1 MSAPVCDVF
10 DLGCK
15 AQETA
20 GQVLAGLVAQ
30 IAQGAADLVV
40 TTASWWAGTDSVD
53 PRDTAVLAASRS
65 RPRWRWRCWS
75 AGCWCRR
82 PA

>member
-30 IAQGAADLVV
+30 IAAGAADLVV

-53 PRDTAVLAASRS
+53 HVEREVGGRVAEQVVAGQVARERAAG
-65 RPRWRWRCWS
+65 
-75 AGCWCRR
+75 A
-82 PA
+82 